1 MGFFKKNQG
10 FLYFHNFITSPAYK
24 QRKSNY
30 GKNGNINHNKP
41 FIFAELSSAL
51 MQFYAI
57 LASLFDSLPLFA
69 IHLAINVPKIA
80 MIIAA
85 IAELSMYS
93 IIIPFIY
100 VFSIKHNY

>member
-51 MQFYAI
+51 M
-57 LASLFDSLPLFA
+57 LF
-69 IHLAINVPKIA
+69 
-80 MIIAA
+80 
-85 IAELSMYS
+85 
-93 IIIPFIY
+93 
-100 VFSIKHNY
+100 